1 MKVYESI
8 FSPEIR
14 DFLSMRQKSVS
25 RSAYEHD
32 IQTLELFDRYL
43 CSVGHTDKTIDEHL
57 AVGWINTLTG
67 RPRTIAEK
75 VKILRK
81 FLDFLS
87 GYGIKVFIPTV
98 PKVHDD
104 YVPYIFSDDELE
116 RIFLQADTCPP
127 VNGNSKYPLIHLQ
140 MPMILRLMY
149 GCGMRIGETVSIKMK
164 DIDLETGLITLR
176 HTKGDKQRIV
186 PMHDTLTDIL
196 YRYCCAAGLIGSPD
210 AFVFGVPHSNNAIPA
225 VGAKYRF
232 EKILGVSGIDIPGRS
247 RHERGACL
255 HCLRH
260 IFAFKAFRQADKM
273 GVRIDDAVPY
283 LSIYLGHNSLAETQK
298 YLKFNTEIFPDVLD
312 RFGDFTSN
320 IFPEVEYEE

>member
-1 MKVYESI
+1 MKVYGSI

-25 RSAYEHD
+25 RSAYGHD

-104 YVPYIFSDDELE
+104 YVP
-116 RIFLQADTCPP
+116 
-127 VNGNSKYPLIHLQ
+127 
-140 MPMILRLMY
+140 
-149 GCGMRIGETVSIKMK
+149 
-164 DIDLETGLITLR
+164 
-176 HTKGDKQRIV
+176 
-186 PMHDTLTDIL
+186 
-196 YRYCCAAGLIGSPD
+196 
-210 AFVFGVPHSNNAIPA
+210 
-225 VGAKYRF
+225 
-232 EKILGVSGIDIPGRS
+232 
-247 RHERGACL
+247 
-255 HCLRH
+255 
-260 IFAFKAFRQADKM
+260 
-273 GVRIDDAVPY
+273 
-283 LSIYLGHNSLAETQK
+283 
-298 YLKFNTEIFPDVLD
+298 D
-312 RFGDFTSN
+312 RKS
-320 IFPEVEYEE
+320 VV